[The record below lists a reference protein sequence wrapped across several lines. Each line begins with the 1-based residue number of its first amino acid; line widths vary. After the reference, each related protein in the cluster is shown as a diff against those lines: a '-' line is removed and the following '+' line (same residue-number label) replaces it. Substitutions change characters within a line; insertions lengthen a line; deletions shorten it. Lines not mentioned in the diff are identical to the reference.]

1 MGFSKGWI
9 FLKVMFCQKYSKN
22 SNLYQ
27 ILKIFAHTFV
37 HLKLKKL
44 LKSNEFWNNCVVKKL
59 VYIADQ
65 KVMGFLKKNGKKRI
79 SKYYF

>member
-1 MGFSKGWI
+1 
-9 FLKVMFCQKYSKN
+9 MFCPKKSKN

-44 LKSNEFWNNCVVKKL
+44 LKSKEFRNNCVVKNL

-65 KVMGFLKKNGKKRI
+65 KVMAFLRKRGKNK
-79 SKYYF
+79 